1 MIPIQDVV
9 PTGRTPWATLGL
21 MLATV
26 AILLACRF
34 HPALC
39 EVPALSPFVHP
50 TLAHALIALAFLW
63 LCGDNLEARLGRTV
77 LVGGFVGS
85 GLLAELGAP
94 VLLPDTEGTG
104 AHGMGPLGGIAAVAA
119 VLGAY
124 VGLMPSS
131 RVLLLVPLPPWIVE
145 IHAAVLVG
153 AWWIAQVLWLVA
165 MPVVQTVACS
175 NPAPPDVTSIGIV
188 AAIFVASASAAGAA
202 RRRVPWKA

>member
-1 MIPIQDVV
+1 
-9 PTGRTPWATLGL
+9 

-34 HPALC
+34 NPPVC
-39 EVPALSPFVHP
+39 ELRALSPFVHL
-50 TLAHALIALAFLW
+50 TLAHALIALALLW
-63 LCGDNLEARLGRTV
+63 VCGDNLEARLGRTV

-85 GLLAELGAP
+85 GLLADLVAP
-94 VLLPDTEGTG
+94 VLLHGGEGAG
-104 AHGMGPLGGIAAVAA
+104 AHGVGPLGGSAAMAAVI
-119 VLGAY
+119 GAY

-153 AWWIAQVLWLVA
+153 AWWIAHVLWLVA
-165 MPVVQTVACS
+165 VPVLQTTAQS
-175 NPAPPDVTSIGIV
+175 NPASPGVTSIGIV

-202 RRRVPWKA
+202 RRRVTWKA